1 MAQSYTG
8 VINTNGEYETV
19 ESLTNVSFTSGTTYN
34 MQIQNQGY
42 LNPVYMKVGNAEFKF
57 GDEKF
62 DFKAGSDDLYIKTTE
77 GPIVL
82 VILEA
87 E

>member
-1 MAQSYTG
+1 
-8 VINTNGEYETV
+8 
-19 ESLTNVSFTSGTTYN
+19 
-34 MQIQNQGY
+34 
-42 LNPVYMKVGNAEFKF
+42 VGNAEFKF

-62 DFKAGSDDLYIKTTE
+62 DYKAGSDDLYIKTTE

-82 VILEA
+82 VILEV